1 MTGGE
6 ADHTVDGAGGSLVG
20 RTVLVPRAPEQAGE
34 LSDRIRAL
42 GGQVV
47 EAPVLLIE
55 PGDADALAGATRE
68 LADGGFA
75 AVCFTSPN
83 GVRAVARTLEDVGLD
98 AEVVRRP
105 SLIACVG
112 PGTAQALLDELGL
125 EPDLVPR
132 VSTTEALGVAFPRGE
147 GRVLLPRADLAS
159 PVLPELLRAKGY
171 LPVDVIA
178 YRTGRPDELSSDVL
192 DGLADGTITDVVL
205 ASPSTAQNLVTLL
218 GPRPLRSRVISIG
231 PVTSAACRRLH
242 LDVAVEASPHDL
254 DGLVE
259 ALTRV

>member
-1 MTGGE
+1 VTSEPSVGGL
-6 ADHTVDGAGGSLVG
+6 AG
-20 RTVLVPRAPEQAGE
+20 RRVLVPRAPEQAPE
-34 LSDRIRAL
+34 LSDRIRAR
-42 GGQVV
+42 GGEVV

-55 PGDADALAGATRE
+55 PGDGDTLRGAVRD

-83 GVRAVARTLEDVGLD
+83 GVRAVARTLDAVGLD

-105 SLIACVG
+105 ALIACVG
-112 PGTAQALLDELGL
+112 PGTAQALTDEFGL

-159 PVLPELLRAKGY
+159 LVLPELLRAKGY
-171 LPVDVIA
+171 QPVDVVA
-178 YRTGRPDELSSDVL
+178 YRTARPDELPSEVV
-192 DGLADGTITDVVL
+192 DGLTDGTITDVVI
-205 ASPSTAQNLVTLL
+205 ASPSTAQNLVALL
-218 GPRPLRSRVISIG
+218 GPRSLRSRVVSIG

-242 LDVAVEASPHDL
+242 LDVAAEASPHDL

-259 ALTRV
+259 ALTRAG